1 MLALII
7 CITILAAAIGG
18 FLTYVG
24 VDSVIKNKKEAVAQP
39 AEAEPQ
45 GLYRV
50 RAFPFVYKKEDTQ
63 GNGRVLFAQVLYPQD
78 EEPSIEKGGGN
89 NEK

>member
-1 MLALII
+1 MLILII
-7 CITILAAAIGG
+7 SITILAAAIGG

-24 VDSVIKNKKEAVAQP
+24 VDSIIKNKKEAAQP
-39 AEAEPQ
+39 IETQPQ
-45 GLYRV
+45 DLYRV
-50 RAFPFVYKKEDTQ
+50 RAFPFAYKKEDTQ
-63 GNGRVLFAQVLYPQD
+63 STNRVLFAQVLYSKD